1 MSFGTNYDSDIL
13 REEIKSVA
21 DKGILMIAAAGND
34 KEADQILYP
43 AAYEEVMAVG
53 GVSADMSPADCSV
66 QERTLNC
73 QHRESIFRYL
83 PSWED

>member
-1 MSFGTNYDSDIL
+1 MCIRDS
-13 REEIKSVA
+13 
-21 DKGILMIAAAGND
+21 D

-66 QERTLNC
+66 QGAGVELSAPGEYIPVLA
-73 QHRESIFRYL
+73 QLGLSLIHIYL
-83 PSWED
+83 RHSFGHVFIRDLTK